1 MIIKTFEIEKLKKKN
16 DNFFLLYGDNEG
28 FKNQVFQEV
37 FANNSNKKIQRLDE
51 NEILNNFDNFIE
63 SIVNK
68 SFFDE
73 SRLILVLRAT
83 DKILKLVDNLLN
95 KNINDTTII
104 LNASILEKKSKLRS
118 IFEKEQNLVCV
129 PFYRDDIKTL
139 RQIANGF
146 FIKNKISLSQ
156 EIVNLI
162 VERSRGDR
170 INLMNELEK
179 ISLFMINKKLINIG
193 DIIKLTNLA
202 ENYSAAELA
211 DNCLLKNLNKVNK
224 IFNENI
230 FTLDDCILI
239 IRTLL
244 IKSKRI
250 LELKK
255 VQNTNKNI
263 EEIISNYRP
272 PIFWKDKEIVKNQ
285 INKWKLYDVEKM
297 VYKINKTELE
307 IKQNYT
313 NALNIV
319 SDFVL
324 NSAKY

>member
-1 MIIKTFEIEKLKKKN
+1 MIIKAFELEKLKKVN
-16 DNFFLLYGDNEG
+16 ENFFLLYGDNEG
-28 FKNQVFQEV
+28 LKNQVFEEV
-37 FANNSNKKIQRLDE
+37 FTNDSKRKIQRFDE
-51 NEILNNFDNFIE
+51 NEILNNYDNFIS
-63 SIVNK
+63 SIINK

-73 SRLILVLRAT
+73 SKLILILRVT
-83 DKILKLVDNLLN
+83 DKIVKLVDDLIN
-95 KNINDTTII
+95 KNINDTTIV
-104 LNASILEKKSKLRS
+104 LNSVILEKKSKLRS
-118 IFEKEQNLVCV
+118 KFEKEKNLVCV

-139 RQIANGF
+139 RQITNSF
-146 FIKNKISLSQ
+146 FLKNKISLSQ
-156 EIVNLI
+156 EVINLI

-179 ISLFMINKKLINIG
+179 ISLFMINRKKVNIE

-202 ENYSAAELA
+202 ENYSVSELA

-224 IFNENI
+224 IFNENV
-230 FTLDDCILI
+230 FSVDDCMLI

-244 IKSKRI
+244 IKSKRL

-255 VQNTNKNI
+255 VHNTNKNV

-272 PIFWKDKEIVKNQ
+272 QIFWKDKEIVKNQ
-285 INKWKLYDVEKM
+285 VFKWELDEAEKM
-297 VYKINKTELE
+297 IYKINKAELDV
-307 IKQNYT
+307 KQNYS

-324 NSAKY
+324 NSAK